1 MTFRDNRP
9 ALLIHDPDGHA
20 LLHMGR
26 PRAWVSAD
34 NNMGLTA
41 KEVETAR
48 PGLTLDGDGLYL
60 QVGQNGNRSWIYRYA
75 LNGRTRDMGLGSAKA
90 ITLKRARE
98 LATAFL
104 TAGSPVRS
112 ALIR

>member
-1 MTFRDNRP
+1 
-9 ALLIHDPDGHA
+9 
-20 LLHMGR
+20 
-26 PRAWVSAD
+26 
-34 NNMGLTA
+34 MGLTA